1 MIGKHDIGFTR
12 IAVKNGFLT
21 DQKVEQVFE
30 YLRSAREVSD
40 DPLPIENVVVSQGY
54 MTNEEA
60 TAVSLAYQ
68 RLRKD
73 AEKKRWSISGYEIY
87 NKLGEGGLGVVFKA
101 KQISMNRLVAL
112 KILHKR
118 WVNDEEFKK
127 RFLVEARLV
136 GKLSHQNLIKV
147 YDVGR
152 EDWKYY
158 FSMEYV
164 ENVTVEDM
172 IERGG
177 PMDVQVAVDI
187 IIQVTRAVKYLT
199 GYDIVHCDIKPS
211 NILIATDGIAKLGDF
226 GFVKSKIDIKV
237 TDEGSVLGTPDYI
250 SPEQAL
256 GEEVDFRSDIYSLG
270 VTFYHM
276 VTGETPFEGTVS
288 AKMRRHIKGDVP
300 DPAKVNPAL
309 PEFASRVICKMMAR
323 KPADRY
329 QSTEELFADLER
341 VRSGAT
347 DSGIGVAVNASDS
360 QRGARQLGELR
371 RQVAFWRNLFVAA
384 AAGALASLAG
394 LAVALLG

>member
-1 MIGKHDIGFTR
+1 MISKHDIGFAR

-21 DQKVEQVFE
+21 DEKSEQVFD
-30 YLRSAREVSD
+30 YLRSAREFSD
-40 DPLPIENVVVSQGY
+40 DPMPIENIVVSQGF
-54 MTNEEA
+54 MTNEQA

-68 RLRKD
+68 RLRRD
-73 AEKKRWSISGYEIY
+73 AEKKRWAIAGYEIY

-164 ENVTVEDM
+164 ENVTVEEM
-172 IERGG
+172 IERGHG
-177 PMDVQVAVDI
+177 GMGIAEATDI
-187 IIQVTRAVKYLT
+187 VIQTLRAVKYLM

-211 NILIATDGIAKLGDF
+211 NMLISTDGVAKLGDF

-256 GEEVDFRSDIYSLG
+256 GEAVDFRSDIYSLG
-270 VTFYHM
+270 TTYYHM
-276 VTGETPFEGTVS
+276 VTGQTPYEGTVS
-288 AKMRRHIKGDVP
+288 TKMRRHIKGDAP
-300 DPAKVNPAL
+300 NPAEIKPEL
-309 PEFASRVICKMMAR
+309 PRRVCEVVVKMMAR
-323 KPADRY
+323 RKEDRY

-341 VRSGAT
+341 VKAEAVQARSADREASGA
-347 DSGIGVAVNASDS
+347 ARS
-360 QRGARQLGELR
+360 QAPGDEVSRLR
-371 RQVAFWRNLFVAA
+371 RQLVLWRALSAAALAA
-384 AAGALASLAG
+384 AATLAALFLT
-394 LAVALLG
+394 